1 MSTENEGLLEVRDLK
16 VHFPLPKKSLF
27 GERSY
32 VKAVDGVSF
41 RVRKGTTFGI
51 VGESGSG
58 KTTIA
63 KAVMGLVGVS
73 GGSIRLEGN
82 ELVGIPEDRLKALRP
97 KYQIVFQDPY
107 SSLNPRMRV
116 GKIVQDPLN
125 LMDLGSHEEREERE
139 KEVFEQ
145 IGLHQ
150 AQRALFP
157 HQFSGGQRQRISIGR
172 ALASYPE
179 LIICDEPVS
188 ALQHGDIQMSVLA
201 TNNFMPFAPSCGWLN
216 MPYLFGSLEEFR
228 KLVDLMWDQHNAW
241 AIKESGARVLAIVDI
256 GYRQLTTDAAH
267 PVRNLADAR
276 GLAVRTPQN
285 ALAVSAFNALG
296 YKPHPASYADTYGM
310 LAKGTVNGQE
320 GCFNNV
326 VTMKFADHQKYATCI
341 NYAVH
346 SANIIVNE
354 EWLQGLPEQARDALI
369 RAGREAMAYE
379 RTKVSQMLVADDRA
393 LQEQGMELLGVVED
407 LSEWTRL
414 GRTSWLKCYDVLG
427 YGNADKGKAIM
438 AVVLSKKEALANAW
452 EDWLRQPPATR

>member
-145 IGLHQ
+145 IFLEDIDPEQYVEAHGLKMVNDDNLLRTVVEQ
-150 AQRALFP
+150 VIAANPQSVADYR
-157 HQFSGGQRQRISIGR
+157 GG
-172 ALASYPE
+172 
-179 LIICDEPVS
+179 
-188 ALQHGDIQMSVLA
+188 
-201 TNNFMPFAPSCGWLN
+201 
-216 MPYLFGSLEEFR
+216 
-228 KLVDLMWDQHNAW
+228 
-241 AIKESGARVLAIVDI
+241 KEK
-256 GYRQLTTDAAH
+256 
-267 PVRNLADAR
+267 
-276 GLAVRTPQN
+276 
-285 ALAVSAFNALG
+285 ALG
-296 YKPHPASYADTYGM
+296 F
-310 LAKGTVNGQE
+310 LVGQ
-320 GCFNNV
+320 
-326 VTMKFADHQKYATCI
+326 TMK
-341 NYAVH
+341 
-346 SANIIVNE
+346 
-354 EWLQGLPEQARDALI
+354 
-369 RAGREAMAYE
+369 
-379 RTKVSQMLVADDRA
+379 QM
-393 LQEQGMELLGVVED
+393 
-407 LSEWTRL
+407 
-414 GRTSWLKCYDVLG
+414 
-427 YGNADKGKAIM
+427 KGKANPG
-438 AVVLSKKEALANAW
+438 AVNKMLKEL
-452 EDWLRQPPATR
+452 L

>member
-172 ALASYPE
+172 AAGE
-179 LIICDEPVS
+179 LSRTDH
-188 ALQHGDIQMSVLA
+188 L
-201 TNNFMPFAPSCGWLN
+201 
-216 MPYLFGSLEEFR
+216 R
-228 KLVDLMWDQHNAW
+228 R
-241 AIKESGARVLAIVDI
+241 ARQRARR
-256 GYRQLTTDAAH
+256 GH
-267 PVRNLADAR
+267 P
-276 GLAVRTPQN
+276 G
-285 ALAVSAFNALG
+285 
-296 YKPHPASYADTYGM
+296 ADTQSVYGPPG
-310 LAKGTVNGQE
+310 KEQPHV
-320 GCFNNV
+320 FV
-326 VTMKFADHQKYATCI
+326 HFA
-341 NYAVH
+341 
-346 SANIIVNE
+346 
-354 EWLQGLPEQARDALI
+354 
-369 RAGREAMAYE
+369 
-379 RTKVSQMLVADDRA
+379 
-393 LQEQGMELLGVVED
+393 
-407 LSEWTRL
+407 
-414 GRTSWLKCYDVLG
+414 
-427 YGNADKGKAIM
+427 
-438 AVVLSKKEALANAW
+438 
-452 EDWLRQPPATR
+452 